1 MTVECDPTNTDIVIE
16 PAEPAVKKPN
26 EPVAVDQDSKVIF
39 TIDGPRPV
47 TEICWGFRRLQIL
60 EDF

>member
-1 MTVECDPTNTDIVIE
+1 MTAEIVECDPTNTGIE
-16 PAEPAVKKPN
+16 PA
-26 EPVAVDQDSKVIF
+26 PVIVQPEQPISLESVTEFAW

-47 TEICWGFRRLQIL
+47 TEICWGLRKLSFL